1 MERESM
7 EKIAFRVSWVTI
19 VGNVILSAFKLIA
32 GIMGQSAAM
41 VSDAV
46 HSASDVIST
55 VIVMIGVKLSGRKSD
70 EAHPYGYERFECV
83 AAILLAILLCATGFG
98 IAYGGI
104 QRIIAGDYGDLAIPG
119 MLPLVAAIISI
130 VVKEAMYWYTR
141 GAAIQIDSGAL
152 MADAWHHRSD
162 ALSSIGSFVG
172 ILGARMGYP
181 ALDSVACIVISA
193 FIVKASYDIFRDA
206 VGKMTDK
213 ACDEETTE
221 RIRSVIA
228 RQAGVQDVDVLR
240 TRLFGNRIYV
250 DVEIRVERHT
260 PLYQSHEI
268 SARVHTAVEENF
280 EKVKHCMVHVN
291 PSQRMGEGLEK

>member
-130 VVKEAMYWYTR
+130 VVREAMYWYTR
-141 GAAIQIDSGAL
+141 RAAKKVNSGAL

-162 ALSSIGSFVG
+162 ALSSIGSFAG
-172 ILGARMGYP
+172 IFSTRF
-181 ALDSVACIVISA
+181 S
-193 FIVKASYDIFRDA
+193 
-206 VGKMTDK
+206 
-213 ACDEETTE
+213 
-221 RIRSVIA
+221 IA
-228 RQAGVQDVDVLR
+228 P
-240 TRLFGNRIYV
+240 TI
-250 DVEIRVERHT
+250 
-260 PLYQSHEI
+260 
-268 SARVHTAVEENF
+268 
-280 EKVKHCMVHVN
+280 
-291 PSQRMGEGLEK
+291 